1 MLHDVQTVKLLEA
14 KKPPVISKIGQFRI
28 NWHETERVVN
38 QQWSR
43 FHLVK
48 VQKGCFSRKAAQS
61 KHFLSDITL
70 ISSMTSHFVDRV
82 WASYHETLF
91 LLLILLHTL
100 LLFSVNSLDSC
111 AGAYSKATICDKTNL
126 LTCLFL
132 SHCLRFFSSLSLSTS
147 QESELQVFLHA
158 TRKKLV
164 KDVMPLF

>member
-14 KKPPVISKIGQFRI
+14 KKKKKKNLISKIGQFRI

-61 KHFLSDITL
+61 KHFLSDITH
-70 ISSMTSHFVDRV
+70 ISSMTSHFVDWV

-91 LLLILLHTL
+91 TTY
-100 LLFSVNSLDSC
+100 FVNSLDSC

-132 SHCLRFFSSLSLSTS
+132 SHCLRFFSSQCRYRHPRSLNFKFSS
-147 QESELQVFLHA
+147 KSW
-158 TRKKLV
+158 
-164 KDVMPLF
+164 